1 MTSLFLVFF
10 LFLAVGNYLL
20 LLTTQMLFYSFTSL
34 AFTRNVEVDNIFNFK
49 IYKLTEVYQNDES
62 VWKSSALRIRS
73 AVEFLLREKFG
84 MLRFQKKR
92 SKV

>member
-1 MTSLFLVFF
+1 
-10 LFLAVGNYLL
+10 
-20 LLTTQMLFYSFTSL
+20 MLFYSFTSL
-34 AFTRNVEVDNIFNFK
+34 AFTRNVEVDNIFYFK

-62 VWKSSALRIRS
+62 VWKSSDLRIRS